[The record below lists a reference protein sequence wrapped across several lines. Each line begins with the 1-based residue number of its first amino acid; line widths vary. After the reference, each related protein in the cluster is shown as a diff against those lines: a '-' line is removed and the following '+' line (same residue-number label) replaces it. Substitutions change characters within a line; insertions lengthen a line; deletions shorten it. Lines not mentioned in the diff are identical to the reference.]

1 MNVTGIE
8 YETLNTTLNL
18 HTYSKIPELLFVKN
32 AGKHFFDKGYGTAI
46 SDKIDKKFTPL
57 PRPPPPL
64 LPNSMGKWRVLAQFR
79 AASSLILGE
88 GGQGWWFA
96 GHFILSKVLA
106 LAPIYSRGPSG
117 VRAAV

>member
-46 SDKIDKKFTPL
+46 SDKIDKKLTPL
-57 PRPPPPL
+57 PRPPPP
-64 LPNSMGKWRVLAQFR
+64 
-79 AASSLILGE
+79 SSPIQWENGAFWLS
-88 GGQGWWFA
+88 FA
-96 GHFILSKVLA
+96 RLR
-106 LAPIYSRGPSG
+106 P
-117 VRAAV
+117 